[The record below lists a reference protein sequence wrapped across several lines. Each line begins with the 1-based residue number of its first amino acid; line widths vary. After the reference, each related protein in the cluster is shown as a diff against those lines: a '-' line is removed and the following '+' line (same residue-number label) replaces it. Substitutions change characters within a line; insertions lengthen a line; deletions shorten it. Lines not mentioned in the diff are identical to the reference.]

1 MCGILVTDKLVF
13 NTDKKENNIVSLAY
27 DKTRKRDSNPKPL
40 FLNVGKN
47 EWDEDF
53 KRLVG
58 N

>member
-1 MCGILVTDKLVF
+1 MCGIFVTDKLVF
-13 NTDKKENNIVSLAY
+13 NTAKKENTIVSLAY

-40 FLNVGKN
+40 FLNVGDN
-47 EWDEDF
+47 EEDEDL